1 MKNKKIFISSI
12 VILVLIVGSFLFLI
26 LKPKTYKEITFK
38 EFQQLLNQE
47 EPFVLFIGS
56 NDCSHCTKFKK
67 TANRIVND
75 FNITINYIDI
85 SKLSDK
91 EYAKINSNFP
101 FAGTPTTIVIKNGQE
116 YNRSKTRID
125 GARDYNTAVKRLKN
139 ANIIK

>member
-1 MKNKKIFISSI
+1 MTNKTEKD
-12 VILVLIVGSFLFLI
+12 
-26 LKPKTYKEITFK
+26 KTKYNQLFK
-38 EFQQLLNQE
+38 EFQQLLNQD